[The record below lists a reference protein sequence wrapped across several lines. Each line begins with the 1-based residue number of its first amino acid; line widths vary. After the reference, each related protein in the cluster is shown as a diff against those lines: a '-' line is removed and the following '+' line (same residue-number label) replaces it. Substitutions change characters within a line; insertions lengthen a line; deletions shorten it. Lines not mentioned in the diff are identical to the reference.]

1 MLSGRKTKRWIK
13 RSAKTSVSVIGM
25 LIVMLSALHVLAEPI
40 TVVDKTGVDVL
51 CKGKGAYTGPTT
63 LSNYSTCMFNDGSML
78 ECNNKTDKCTSKPPA
93 NAQIRNPP
101 KLAPQVQ
108 LTPAQ
113 GGQKK

>member
-1 MLSGRKTKRWIK
+1 MLYGSKTNPQIK
-13 RSAKTSVSVIGM
+13 ESAKTFVAAISM
-25 LIVMLSALHVLAEPI
+25 FIVMFSLSQVLGEPI

-78 ECNNKTDKCTSKPPA
+78 ECNNKTDKCTSKPPTK
-93 NAQIRNPP
+93 AQIRNPP
-101 KLAPQVQ
+101 KMVPQVQ
-108 LTPAQ
+108 LTPLP